1 LRLALLRFGYLEKEK
16 ADPKTSLFLFDPI
29 DWEEDRG
36 PSALFAWMTQALFA
50 FFRLFERPAVLCLA
64 YA

>member
-1 LRLALLRFGYLEKEK
+1 MTGPFAFHSLAKEK
-16 ADPKTSLFLFDPI
+16 AGPKTSLFSFDPI

-36 PSALFAWMTQALFA
+36 SSAHCAWMAHPLLA